1 MLSNIMLIVDAILTL
16 FIGVALV
23 LVVQQLGALRQSV
36 RGATVVATQTHA
48 RAFAHL
54 LVQDENVRSLMRYSR
69 WDAATNVVLHEME
82 ARYQLW
88 REGISDE
95 ATWQAD
101 LAYIN
106 KYAATDFVKAALQ
119 DSAHEFRPDFI
130 TYLAGKAS

>member
-1 MLSNIMLIVDAILTL
+1 MLSNIMLIVNAVITL

-23 LVVQQLGALRQSV
+23 LVVRQLSALQKSLRAATMVATQGHTRTFDHLIMQDESV
-36 RGATVVATQTHA
+36 RG
-48 RAFAHL
+48 
-54 LVQDENVRSLMRYSR
+54 LMRYSR
-69 WDAATNVVLHEME
+69 WEAATNTVLHEME

-88 REGISDE
+88 RAGVSDE

-106 KYAATDFVKAALQ
+106 KYANADFVRVALQ

-130 TYLAGKAS
+130 TYLAGKTR